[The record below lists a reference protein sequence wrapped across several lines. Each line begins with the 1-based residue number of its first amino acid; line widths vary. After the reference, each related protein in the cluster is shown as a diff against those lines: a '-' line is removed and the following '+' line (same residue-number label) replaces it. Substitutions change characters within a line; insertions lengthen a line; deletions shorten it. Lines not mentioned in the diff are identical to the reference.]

1 MSGDGG
7 TIRSVVSKSIKTTS
21 KTPSSFARPYLRPRK
36 TDKGKPSGEL
46 TETPPCPPRPSDL
59 AGSCGQ
65 AEQRLPPAEDRPQR
79 RCEHTWS
86 RGFRRRF
93 SQPPLPVTEGSGNS
107 YL

>member
-46 TETPPCPPRPSDL
+46 TETPHCPPRPGDL

-65 AEQRLPPAEDRPQR
+65 VGHQFLPAEERLQR
-79 RCEHTWS
+79 QCERT
-86 RGFRRRF
+86 
-93 SQPPLPVTEGSGNS
+93 
-107 YL
+107 